1 MRILI
6 LLSLL
11 SFVVCVIKQER
22 GSQIISSDDNLMG
35 SDIILDGSVHSGQV
49 VSPAEF
55 SLCADTSNLEEI
67 RKIPRLRDEK
77 LFDTLKLV
85 QLQVVARHGARTPIK
100 SFKCWEGYE
109 QNWDCSDLKSLIF
122 ASAVEKQSKTRTLK
136 FLKHYETKQ
145 WQNHL
150 TETCDMGQLIS
161 QGYEQHRI
169 NGKLLAEAYFKQVSA
184 TSFITSLLEEIFGKE
199 ETFKNF
205 KNLPIYTMD
214 LHSEYLFA
222 NKKLVDNSQ
231 VLKRVFSSKEF
242 RELIQVREKLHAE
255 LVEDAKL
262 INING
267 SWPFELLDCISMAIC
282 SDDNN
287 KLPDAFLKNNLL
299 ERTMTAIEKEVS
311 SVFTWD
317 DSIIAKGDISRFM
330 YEIRDFIVDA
340 ILFYEKKNNGF
351 STIQRSQDSL
361 ANIEYLLTPLCNK
374 YEYYYSSK
382 KEIKAPKFIFFSGHD
397 LTVIPL
403 LSSLR
408 VWDEHLPPYAS
419 TINFE
424 IYYDPSEGQKHQT
437 SSSIFSKSESIQKN
451 FLTMLD
457 LSKFAKFEKMDKK
470 EVLESTNKF
479 DKSSN
484 ETISDK
490 DSSNGNSKLESI
502 YNGVCRINTPFLRYS
517 LSFLLGALTCFILS
531 LSIKVS
537 FI

>member
-85 QLQVVARHGARTPIK
+85 QLQMVARHGARTPIK

-169 NGKLLAEAYFKQVSA
+169 NGKLLAEAYFKHGENLVTRNGLKIDDFMNEMYIRSSDTQRTIVSA

-351 STIQRSQDSL
+351 STIKELCLNATRTKVFKSQDSL

-437 SSSIFSKSESIQKN
+437 SSSIFSKSESIQKK
-451 FLTMLD
+451 LPYYVRL
-457 LSKFAKFEKMDKK
+457 LY
-470 EVLESTNKF
+470 
-479 DKSSN
+479 
-484 ETISDK
+484 
-490 DSSNGNSKLESI
+490 NGLVITDKLEGCKGSE
-502 YNGVCRINTPFLRYS
+502 VCH
-517 LSFLLGALTCFILS
+517 
-531 LSIKVS
+531 VS
-537 FI
+537 F